1 MLVVQVQETP
11 SLSVINPSIIRGLE
25 MRAVF
30 AEHRQFIG
38 VRFGVH
44 GSATSML
51 PKAIRQV
58 AVIDTVA
65 AKIYFRFPK

>member
-1 MLVVQVQETP
+1 
-11 SLSVINPSIIRGLE
+11 